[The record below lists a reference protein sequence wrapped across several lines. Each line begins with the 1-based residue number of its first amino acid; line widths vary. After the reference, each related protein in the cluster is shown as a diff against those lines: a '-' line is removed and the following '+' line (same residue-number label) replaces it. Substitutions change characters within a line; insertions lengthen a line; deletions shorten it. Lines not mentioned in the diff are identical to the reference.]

1 MVNEFRAKHTT
12 ETQRTQ
18 RLHRGISGQ
27 ELIVQS
33 HKEIKESTVTAFRNY
48 INGEFVESRSGKT
61 FPNINPAN
69 IDEVVGTFQSSNE
82 ADVADACAAAAA
94 AQEQWA
100 ATPATKRGEY
110 LFKAADLL
118 AAKLPQLGEDM
129 TREEGKTLPEAI
141 GEVTRAINIFR
152 YFGGEGARQFS
163 YNVPS
168 ERPQVLCYTIRKPL
182 GTVALITPWNF
193 PSAIPAW
200 KLAPALIAGNTVVL
214 KPASLAPLSSFRL
227 IEALHEAGITKG
239 VINYITGSGGSV
251 GDALTSNPSINGIS
265 FTGSTSVGDAL
276 YRKVSD
282 RKLRVQL
289 EMGGKNPTIV
299 LKDSDLN
306 YAADILINGAF
317 FSTGQKCT
325 ACSRA
330 IIERPI
336 YEALVQLLIE
346 KTRALKVGNGLQ
358 PGIQIGPAVDSH
370 QLETD
375 LEYIKIAKDE
385 GAELLC
391 GGNRLSGGDFDKGY
405 FIEPTIFAG
414 VTPNMRIAQEEV
426 FGPVLG
432 LIIAEDF
439 ENAMEIANGVRFGLS
454 ASIVSRD
461 LTRVHQFIERI
472 EAGLITVNL
481 PTAGV
486 EYQLPFGGTKESSY
500 GMREQGPQ
508 AIDFYS
514 ETRTVY
520 LRYAQ

>member
-1 MVNEFRAKHTT
+1 MGVGEVYASIRQNLQVQPITTGNHFAK
-12 ETQRTQ
+12 E
-18 RLHRGISGQ
+18 
-27 ELIVQS
+27 
-33 HKEIKESTVTAFRNY
+33 KNVTAFRNY
-48 INGEFVESRSGKT
+48 INGEFVESKSGRT

-69 IDEVVGTFQSSNE
+69 IDEIVGTFQASNE
-82 ADVADACAAAAA
+82 ADVEHACAAAQA
-94 AQEQWA
+94 AQQEWTN
-100 ATPATKRGEY
+100 TPATKRGEY
-110 LFKAADLL
+110 LFKAAELL
-118 AAKLPQLGEDM
+118 AAKLPQLGAEM

-200 KLAPALIAGNTVVL
+200 KIAPALISGNTVVI

-227 IEALHEAGITKG
+227 VEALHEAGIPKG
-239 VINYITGSGGSV
+239 VINFVTGSGGAV
-251 GDALTSNPSINGIS
+251 GDPLTGNQAIRGIS

-299 LKDSDLN
+299 LRDSDLN
-306 YAADILINGAF
+306 YAADTLINGAF

-330 IIERPI
+330 IIERSI
-336 YEALVQLLIE
+336 YEPLVQLLVE
-346 KTRALKVGNGLQ
+346 KTKLLKVGNGLT
-358 PGIQIGPAVDSH
+358 PGVQIGPAVDSA

-375 LEYIKIAKDE
+375 LEYIRIAKEE

-391 GGNRLSGGDFDKGY
+391 GGNRLSGGEYDKGY
-405 FIEPTIFAG
+405 FIEPTLFTG
-414 VTPNMRIAQEEV
+414 VAPEMRIAQEEV

-432 LIIAEDF
+432 LMVADDF
-439 ENAMEIANGVRFGLS
+439 DSAMEIANGVRFGLS
-454 ASIVSRD
+454 ASIISRD
-461 LTRVHQFIERI
+461 LTRVHQFIDRI

-486 EYQLPFGGTKESSY
+486 EYQLPFGGTKESSF

-508 AIDFYS
+508 AIDFYT